1 MAPVNFLQRLKLR
14 INKAPVPTAP
24 AISPRSAALLS
35 VLFTVIYVVPF
46 YLSKTTRP
54 SQTLHRDAPSVIR
67 ARIRAVTSSCIVST
81 LITFYVL
88 FHHGHASLPEAL
100 HYLGWWPISVFDLFK
115 TILLLCVLFAGP
127 LFEYG
132 FVEGEWRNW
141 IKGTHVNETLS
152 SWIGWRNF
160 VAVSPLTPK
169 LATPDLT
176 LLRQGP
182 TTEELVWRG
191 LLIPLHIYAHVS
203 PSKIVFV
210 TPLYFGIAHV
220 HHFYEFR
227 LTHPHTGPLAA
238 LFRSLFQFT
247 YTSLFGF
254 FAAFIFMRTGSLPAA
269 IAAHSFCNW
278 MGLPRLWGRVGPPT
292 DPFDEPVAASVEA
305 VSIGPAG
312 VDGEGKR
319 FDGPANSKCTKCGGD
334 RCKKCDGKGSGSGEP
349 HIGWTT
355 AYYVLLVAGAVGF
368 WKLLWTLTESSNA
381 LVVFGAKASE
391 RAA

>member
-1 MAPVNFLQRLKLR
+1 MAPINFLQRLKLR

-81 LITFYVL
+81 LITLYVL
-88 FHHGHASLPEAL
+88 FHHGHATLPEAL
-100 HYLGWWPISVFDLFK
+100 HYLGWWPISVPDIFK

-132 FVEGEWRNW
+132 VVDGEWRNW
-141 IKGTHVNETLS
+141 IKGRHVNETLS

-160 VAVSPLTPK
+160 VA
-169 LATPDLT
+169 
-176 LLRQGP
+176 GP
-182 TTEELVWRG
+182 TTEELVWRS
-191 LLIPLHIYAHVS
+191 LLVPLHLYAHVS
-203 PSKIVFV
+203 PSAVVFT

-220 HHFYEFR
+220 HHYYEFR

-254 FAAFIFMRTGSLPAA
+254 FAAFVFLRTASLPAA

-278 MGLPRLWGRVGPPT
+278 MGLPRLWGRVAPPT

-319 FDGPANSKCTKCGGD
+319 FDGPVNGRCTKCDGD
-334 RCKKCDGKGSGSGEP
+334 RCNKCGGKNSGGASGEA
-349 HIGWTT
+349 HVAWTV
-355 AYYVLLVAGAVGF
+355 AYYILLVAGALGF
-368 WKLLWTLTESSNA
+368 YKLLWTLTESESA
-381 LVVFGAKASE
+381 LVVFGASGEKAT
-391 RAA
+391 